1 MAYCEKLVPIIIR
14 WETGVVH
21 LFPDGSVD
29 YYSRPN
35 EVLFKEARKTGFSND
50 PLDNGGAT
58 MVGVTLDTFKT
69 YRKKIGGKLPNVSDL
84 INITYEEWFDI
95 LKTMYW
101 DKMKADRIK
110 NQSITN
116 LCVNTVWGSGAGYI
130 KTIQG
135 VLGVKQDGIVGNVTL
150 NIINGYTP
158 QKELF
163 DKLWKRREKYFNDIV
178 ARSVAAYEKKIGR
191 PATET
196 EKIRH
201 TQKKYLNGWL
211 NRLNSFKFE
220 E

>member
-1 MAYCEKLVPIIIR
+1 
-14 WETGVVH
+14 
-21 LFPDGSVD
+21 
-29 YYSRPN
+29 
-35 EVLFKEARKTGFSND
+35 
-50 PLDNGGAT
+50 
-58 MVGVTLDTFKT
+58 
-69 YRKKIGGKLPNVSDL
+69 
-84 INITYEEWFDI
+84 
-95 LKTMYW
+95 MYW

-110 NQSITN
+110 NQSIAN

-135 VLGVKQDGIVGNVTL
+135 VLGVKQDGMVGNVTL
-150 NIINGYTP
+150 NAINSYTP

-201 TQKKYLNGWL
+201 TQKKYLKGWL